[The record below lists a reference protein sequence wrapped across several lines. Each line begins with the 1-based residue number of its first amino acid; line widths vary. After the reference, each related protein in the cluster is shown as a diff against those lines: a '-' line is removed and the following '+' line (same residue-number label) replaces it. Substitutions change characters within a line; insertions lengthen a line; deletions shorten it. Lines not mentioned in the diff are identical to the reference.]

1 MLQQQRRAGG
11 CRAGTQAEHRAG
23 GSPASERDASWLE
36 PQEHPP
42 APPTMIPPAS
52 SAPPGEAL
60 FPALAPQDF
69 WRPPIA
75 GYSGSVTQHISH
87 RANNFKRHPKRRKC
101 IRPSPPPPPNTPCP
115 IELVDFGDLHPQR
128 SFRELLFNGC
138 ILFGIEFSYAMET
151 AYVTPVLL
159 QMGLPDQLYSLV
171 WFISP
176 ILGFLLQPLLGAWS
190 DRCTSRFGR
199 RRPFILVLAIGAL
212 LGLSLLLNGRD
223 LGAALADTASDH
235 KWGILLTVCG
245 VVLMDF
251 SADSADNPSHA
262 YMMDVCSPADQD
274 RGLNIHAL
282 LAGLGGG
289 FGYVV
294 GGIHWDKTSFGRAL
308 GGQLRVIYIF
318 TAVTLSITTVL
329 TLVSIPE
336 RPLRPPGEKRTVMK
350 SPSLPLPPSPPVL
363 CEEGAGQPVPGQT
376 ASSLYASFSSPIS
389 PLSPLTPKYG
399 SFISRDNSLT
409 GLSEFA
415 SSFATSNIDSVLI
428 DCFTGGPDGY
438 LAIPGSVPRPGISVS
453 FPRAPDGF
461 YRQDRGLGDR
471 RDAAL
476 ATGPNGDVLQV
487 GSLDTSKPRSA
498 GILKRPQTLAL
509 PDAAGGGG
517 SDTSRRRNVTFS
529 QQVANIL
536 LNGVKYESELTGSSE
551 PSGQPLSMR
560 RLCFTIWN
568 MPRALRHLC
577 VNHFLGWLSFEGM
590 LLFYTDFMG
599 EVVFQGDPK
608 APPASEAYQKYSG
621 GVAMGCWGMCIYA
634 FSAAFYS
641 AILEKLEEHLSVRTL
656 YFIAYLAFGLGTGL
670 ATLSRN
676 LYVVLSLC
684 VTYGILFSTLCTV
697 PYSLLCDYYQS
708 RQFAGSSAD
717 GTRRGMGV
725 DISLLSCQYF
735 LAQILVALV
744 LGPLTSAVGSANGV
758 MYFSSLV
765 SFLGCLYSSL
775 FVVYEIPPS
784 DTAAEEHQPLLLNV

>member
-1 MLQQQRRAGG
+1 M
-11 CRAGTQAEHRAG
+11 
-23 GSPASERDASWLE
+23 
-36 PQEHPP
+36 
-42 APPTMIPPAS
+42 
-52 SAPPGEAL
+52 
-60 FPALAPQDF
+60 
-69 WRPPIA
+69 
-75 GYSGSVTQHISH
+75 
-87 RANNFKRHPKRRKC
+87 
-101 IRPSPPPPPNTPCP
+101 
-115 IELVDFGDLHPQR
+115 
-128 SFRELLFNGC
+128 
-138 ILFGIEFSYAMET
+138 
-151 AYVTPVLL
+151 
-159 QMGLPDQLYSLV
+159 
-171 WFISP
+171 
-176 ILGFLLQPLLGAWS
+176 
-190 DRCTSRFGR
+190 
-199 RRPFILVLAIGAL
+199 
-212 LGLSLLLNGRD
+212 
-223 LGAALADTASDH
+223 ALADTATNH

-262 YMMDVCSPADQD
+262 YMMDVCGPVDQD

-282 LAGLGGG
+282 MAGLGGG

-294 GGIHWDKTSFGRAL
+294 GGIHWDKTGFGRAL

-318 TAVTLSITTVL
+318 TAITLSVTTVL
-329 TLVSIPE
+329 TLISIPE
-336 RPLRPPGEKRTVMK
+336 RPLRPLGEKRTAMK

-363 CEEGAGQPVPGQT
+363 LEEGAGDTLPSTT
-376 ASSLYASFSSPIS
+376 ATSLYASFSSPIS
-389 PLSPLTPKYG
+389 PPSPLTPKYG

-409 GLSEFA
+409 GINEFA
-415 SSFATSNIDSVLI
+415 SSFGTSNIDSVLI
-428 DCFTGGPDGY
+428 DCFTAGHDNY
-438 LAIPGSVPRPGISVS
+438 LALPSSVPRQAISVS

-461 YRQDRGLGDR
+461 YCQERGLLER
-471 RDAAL
+471 REGAL
-476 ATGPNGDVLQV
+476 TLGSDGDVLRV
-487 GSLDTSKPRSA
+487 GSLDTSKPRAS

-509 PDAAGGGG
+509 PDVTGGNGPEA
-517 SDTSRRRNVTFS
+517 SRRRNVTFS

-551 PSGQPLSMR
+551 QSEQPLSLR
-560 RLCFTIWN
+560 RLCSTIYN
-568 MPRALRHLC
+568 MPKALRNLC

-608 APPASEAYQKYSG
+608 APHTSEAYQKYNSG
-621 GVAMGCWGMCIYA
+621 VTMGCWGMCIYA

-641 AILEKLEEHLSVRTL
+641 AILEKLEECLSVRTL

-684 VTYGILFSTLCTV
+684 TTYGILFSTLCTL

-708 RQFAGSSAD
+708 KKFAGSSAD
-717 GTRRGMGV
+717 GTRRGMGM

-735 LAQILVALV
+735 LAQILVSLV

-775 FVVYEIPPS
+775 CVTYEIPS
-784 DTAAEEHQPLLLNV
+784 GDAADEEQQPLLLNV